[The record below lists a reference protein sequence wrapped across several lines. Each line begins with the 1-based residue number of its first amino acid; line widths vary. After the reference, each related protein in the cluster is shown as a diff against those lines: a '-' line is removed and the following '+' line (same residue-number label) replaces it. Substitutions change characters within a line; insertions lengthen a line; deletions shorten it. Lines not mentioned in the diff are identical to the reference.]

1 MTYPYFWLVV
11 ITQHGVDEP
20 LRTRFYFDRRSA
32 EDSVPGQF
40 KKPVS
45 LFRRSDSRTVFV
57 VGDYTAT
64 VMQAV

>member
-20 LRTRFYFDRRSA
+20 LRTSFYFDRQSA
-32 EDSVPGQF
+32 EKAVQGHF
-40 KKPVS
+40 RRPVS
-45 LFRRSDSRTVFV
+45 LFRRSDTRTVFV

-64 VMQAV
+64 VMQAL

>member
-1 MTYPYFWLVV
+1 MKYPYFWLLI

-20 LRTRFYFDRRSA
+20 LRTRFYFDRKSA
-32 EDSVPGQF
+32 EDAVQSQF
-40 KKPVS
+40 RKPVS